1 VPDWRLGGGT
11 GLMVHIGHR
20 ISKDIDAFIDDPQY
34 LTLLSP
40 RLSGEDAWACEAY
53 EEAAHYLKLVFPEG
67 EIDFIV
73 AAMITGLPTE
83 QKTID
88 LGAAIPGLL
97 LAIDV
102 EHPVEIALK
111 KLSYRGPMLKVRDV
125 FDIAAVDTTFP
136 QLLRENLSRVASLK
150 PGILARLEGIS
161 EDFLRLELDEL
172 DITEGWR
179 TEADGCLRRVLDVI
193 KTIKA

>member
-1 VPDWRLGGGT
+1 
-11 GLMVHIGHR
+11 MVHIGHR

-40 RLSGEDAWACEAY
+40 RLSGEDAWTCEAY

-73 AAMITGLPTE
+73 AAMITGLPTK

-97 LAIDV
+97 LAVEV

-125 FDIAAVDTTFP
+125 FDIAAVDTTFS

-172 DITEGWR
+172 DITEGWKLTGAFGACWMSSR
-179 TEADGCLRRVLDVI
+179 P
-193 KTIKA
+193 